1 MRKIYLILLVVLLTG
16 CTPSQAANLPCVLS
30 PQDMPANW
38 RPDSDAQRKFPGGP
52 WTEREAADATYAI
65 TTGLNEMINMYDER
79 PAAVEDLWEDSVA
92 SLIETTYSNANPA
105 SISAT
110 ATDAARRNL
119 DQLIQL
125 YLKRDASQAACD
137 EYDQLLPLAAYAH
150 KQFGPEDPR
159 AAATLS
165 LTNAS
170 FAECGT
176 LAKAMGVDYEALLG
190 NDKVTLEQSFDLVIW
205 SLLFI
210 EGQVVPGLDLPAE
223 AKAMPARLW
232 EFLRTYPLRNAD
244 EYSDGANNE
253 QFIEAAYLATHIAY
267 IPTGNHRFPL
277 YVEDSRPL
285 YEVHRENFYAVLE
298 MGELDLVAEFV
309 DSLRQYG
316 CTPENDLQVRE
327 GTRYLLNVFHDGRD
341 RWMNYREPGEKDADV
356 EDYDFIHKAW
366 TGVLGVRDRAIESPE
381 PGTYGGVVRSWLP
394 IPE

>member
-1 MRKIYLILLVVLLTG
+1 MQKIYLVLLLILLTG
-16 CTPSQAANLPCVLS
+16 CTPSQVAALPCVLS
-30 PQDMPANW
+30 PQDMPATW
-38 RPDSDAQRKFPGGP
+38 RPDGETQRRLPAGP

-65 TTGLNEMINMYDER
+65 TTGLNEMVNLYKER

-92 SLIETTYSNANPA
+92 SLIEVTYSNASPA

-119 DQLIQL
+119 DQLIRP
-125 YLKRDASQAACD
+125 YLERDPAKAACN
-137 EYDQLLPLAAYAH
+137 EYDELLPLAAYAY
-150 KQFGPEDPR
+150 KQFDAKDPR

-170 FAECGT
+170 FADCGSLT
-176 LAKAMGVDYEALLG
+176 KAIGMDYPRLLSS
-190 NDKVTLEQSFDLVIW
+190 NKVTLEEAFDLVIW

-232 EFLRTYPLRNAD
+232 DFLRTYRLPNAD
-244 EYSDGANNE
+244 EYSDGAENDE
-253 QFIEAAYLATHIAY
+253 FIEAAYLATHIAY
-267 IPTGNHRFPL
+267 IPTGNHRYPL
-277 YVEDSRPL
+277 YVEDSQPL
-285 YEVHRENFYAVLE
+285 YDFHRENFYAVLE

-316 CTPENDLQVRE
+316 CTPGNDLQVRD
-327 GTRYLLNVFHDGRD
+327 GTRYLLGVFHGGRD
-341 RWMNYREPGEKDADV
+341 RWMNYREPGEADAEV
-356 EDYDFIHKAW
+356 ETYDFIHKAW

-394 IPE
+394 VPQ